1 MPFPEDQK
9 ENVLRPASVS
19 HATIWDMADQK
30 ASQSAP
36 VAQKSKNVLP
46 TTPLID
52 CRSAKGTPYK
62 CAPPYTLVV
71 PIPPTT
77 ALNMRTPEYSWAHG
91 LFLALH
97 AMKLAFE
104 NMTGGETQSLL
115 EAAEQLDTY
124 RRIYRVSSTPPA
136 RHYLAKCR
144 ALRRFEAYGPTI
156 GRLEEVCRRRA
167 ARKGQEHVDTWRFL
181 CPHLLAL
188 WQKAPRICERPPF
201 TRRPPPYT
209 RLDRN
214 WGEPREVATDAHPM
228 GNMDIFNLRCRSRV
242 RPAADHVSGATLL

>member
-77 ALNMRTPEYSWAHG
+77 ALNMRTPEHAWSHG

-97 AMKLAFE
+97 ALKLAFE
-104 NMTGGETQSLL
+104 NMTGGEPLSL
-115 EAAEQLDTY
+115 AESAEHLDTY
-124 RRIYRVSSTPPA
+124 RRIYCASSTAPA
-136 RHYLAKCR
+136 RHYLANCR
-144 ALRRFEAYGPTI
+144 VLHGLEAYGPTTVA
-156 GRLEEVCRRRA
+156 GR
-167 ARKGQEHVDTWRFL
+167 RKFDT
-181 CPHLLAL
+181 
-188 WQKAPRICERPPF
+188 
-201 TRRPPPYT
+201 
-209 RLDRN
+209 
-214 WGEPREVATDAHPM
+214 GEPYARAKNNLILGDSGAHIYSPTGKKHHSVVKGIRTHAGSPNIHDFTEIGGPPLAVVADAH
-228 GNMDIFNLRCRSRV
+228 
-242 RPAADHVSGATLL
+242 